1 MEKNTCYF
9 SQKAL
14 YLLIL
19 VFLVKFGNS
28 QGVAINTDGSSANS
42 SAMLD
47 IKSTDRGM
55 LIPRMTQAERNGISS
70 PASSLLIYQTD
81 NTPGFY
87 YWDGGSWVR
96 LSVGTDSFDDADADP
111 SNEFQNLSISG
122 HNITLSDGGGTVTVP
137 DANTTYS
144 AGNQLSLSGTTFNV
158 QEGSGSGLD
167 ADLLDG
173 HQWSEITGMNGWTDD
188 GTVVRLT
195 TNSDNVGIGTNSP
208 AEKLD
213 VSGNLH
219 ASGVVFWGNSNTRTE
234 TRNDA
239 GLQGNAGAKSGFYET
254 SSPTPTANWPDGA
267 SSWWHLIDIRHNNPT
282 NNYAMQFAG
291 SFYDQKLYFRK
302 TNNNA
307 SQNWTEVL
315 TNSSF
320 NNNITLDH
328 STSSIVTNGSWQVI
342 PGLSRTIA
350 LQKGD
355 VVFIDATGAVMQASG
370 YSSSDIAIRVDGNDL
385 SAGGYTKVSTDNYY
399 SPNAFSNFTI
409 FGKYI
414 VPSDGSYTFTVE
426 ALLTGSYYLQG
437 GTIGGNSSSVTQ
449 SSMKIQIL
457 EQ

>member
-173 HQWSEITGMNGWTDD
+173 HQWAEITGMNGWTDD

-315 TNSSF
+315 
-320 NNNITLDH
+320 
-328 STSSIVTNGSWQVI
+328 
-342 PGLSRTIA
+342 
-350 LQKGD
+350 
-355 VVFIDATGAVMQASG
+355 
-370 YSSSDIAIRVDGNDL
+370 
-385 SAGGYTKVSTDNYY
+385 
-399 SPNAFSNFTI
+399 
-409 FGKYI
+409 
-414 VPSDGSYTFTVE
+414 
-426 ALLTGSYYLQG
+426 
-437 GTIGGNSSSVTQ
+437 
-449 SSMKIQIL
+449 
-457 EQ
+457 